1 MDGLSRAVH
10 AVMPAGIDDPTRPS
24 GGNRYDRRV
33 LDALAARGWA
43 VCERPVPGAWPQ
55 PSPSDLAGLDRLL
68 RGLPDGTPVLIDGLI
83 ASAAAGVVLPV
94 TDRLRVLVLLHMPLG
109 TDGEQELLRR
119 CAGVVTSSRWVGAR
133 LCADGLEPGRVT
145 VAEPGVDPADPVAG
159 SITGARLLSVA
170 VLAPHKGQDMLIA
183 ALHRLADLN
192 WTCTLAGSADA
203 DPAFAARLR
212 VHAGALGERVR
223 FVGPLAGPE
232 LDLAYVAAD
241 LLVHPSRAETYGMV
255 ITEAL
260 ARAIPVVATDVGG
273 IPGALGRDASGH
285 RPGCL
290 LPPDDVDALAGA
302 LRGWLTDPGRR
313 ADWRRAAMA
322 RRGTLAG
329 WSTTADVLADAL
341 AGAR

>member
-1 MDGLSRAVH
+1 VR
-10 AVMPAGIDDPTRPS
+10 PAT
-24 GGNRYDRRV
+24 
-33 LDALAARGWA
+33 A
-43 VCERPVPGAWPQ
+43 
-55 PSPSDLAGLDRLL
+55 
-68 RGLPDGTPVLIDGLI
+68 
-83 ASAAAGVVLPV
+83 
-94 TDRLRVLVLLHMPLG
+94 RLRVLVLLHMPLR
-109 TDGEQELLRR
+109 TDDERELLRR

-159 SITGARLLSVA
+159 STTGGRLLSVA
-170 VLAPHKGQDMLIA
+170 VLAPHKGQDVLIA
-183 ALHRLADLN
+183 ALHRLADLD

-212 VHAGALGERVR
+212 VHAGGLGERVR

-232 LDLAYVAAD
+232 LDLAYASAD

-273 IPGALGRDASGH
+273 IAGALGRDARGN

-302 LRGWLTDPGRR
+302 IRGWLTDRVRR
-313 ADWRRAAMA
+313 ADWRRAATA
-322 RRGTLAG
+322 RRSALAG
-329 WSTTADVLADAL
+329 WSTTADLLADAL